1 MATIEEKQELVQEV
15 LDLICDRVDGGE
27 EVAEV
32 MLNAFGF
39 LMQDMGMTL
48 HETMSAIMDYYKT
61 NPMTSD
67 ADH

>member
-1 MATIEEKQELVQEV
+1 MATIEEKQQVVQDV
-15 LDLICDRVDGGE
+15 LDLICDRVDSGE

-39 LMQDMGMTL
+39 LMQDMNMTL
-48 HETMSAIMDYYKT
+48 HDTIGVVMDYYKK
-61 NPMTSD
+61 NPGIPD

>member
-1 MATIEEKQELVQEV
+1 MTTLEEKQQLVQDV
-15 LDLICDRVDGGE
+15 LDLVCDRVEDGE

-48 HETMSAIMDYYKT
+48 HETMSVVMDYYKT
-61 NPMTSD
+61 NPMPSD

>member
-1 MATIEEKQELVQEV
+1 MATIEEKQQVVQDV
-15 LDLICDRVDGGE
+15 LDLICDRVDGGA

-39 LMQDMGMTL
+39 LMQDMNMTL
-48 HETMSAIMDYYKT
+48 HDTIGVVMDYYKT
-61 NPMTSD
+61 NPMPPN

>member
-48 HETMSAIMDYYKT
+48 HETMSVIMDYYKT

>member
-1 MATIEEKQELVQEV
+1 MATVEEKQELVQEV

-39 LMQDMGMTL
+39 LMQDMGMTP

-61 NPMTSD
+61 NPMPSD

>member
-15 LDLICDRVDGGE
+15 LDLICDRVDGGK

-61 NPMTSD
+61 NPMPSD